1 MKHQRNSHEPR
12 QYFTNSRCLLC
23 RGWSSFAEYFCR
35 SGKQVDLDG
44 VTYLL
49 VYSRLVFHPSI
60 SSLGLTEGHEYTAIS
75 LIMRK
80 AFNVRVLQGVL
91 QRRRELRHLR
101 GCWFNA
107 SPRGSPGLLPR
118 PSCPLPW
125 LQRPRAPKAG
135 SGPRAAP
142 QTRLWPAARPCL
154 PLLTRRA
161 APLLQPRSPSPT
173 GPGPLTALSV
183 LASAERCCL
192 LTPVSSIGL

>member
-12 QYFTNSRCLLC
+12 QYFTNSLCLLC

-107 SPRGSPGLLPR
+107 SPRGSPGLLPWPPALAATPPSTESRIR
-118 PSCPLPW
+118 PAGGPADAAL
-125 LQRPRAPKAG
+125 AG
-135 SGPRAAP
+135 SAS
-142 QTRLWPAARPCL
+142 L
-154 PLLTRRA
+154 P
-161 APLLQPRSPSPT
+161 
-173 GPGPLTALSV
+173 
-183 LASAERCCL
+183 ASADPQSGPSASTSLPFARGARHPHSTFCPGVC
-192 LTPVSSIGL
+192 